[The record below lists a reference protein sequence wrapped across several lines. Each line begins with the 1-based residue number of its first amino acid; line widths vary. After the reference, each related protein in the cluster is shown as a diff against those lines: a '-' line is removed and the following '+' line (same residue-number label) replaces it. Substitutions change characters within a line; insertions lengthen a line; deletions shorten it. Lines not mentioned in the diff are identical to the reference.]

1 MGSGPPPA
9 ASTLS
14 CLRSTVC
21 ALNATDP
28 ERSLTKDTLDRS
40 LLIVNEKSLNTL
52 SYFDMW
58 SWGESNPRPL
68 GGYRTRYDHSCT
80 AASMATALAG
90 QRASQ
95 GGHHQV
101 FPRCQCSFT
110 RSVVFPY
117 GPSTLL
123 LPGCMDQAPCAVTG
137 HDDSLQPGLNQA
149 ARANCSLAV
158 HFVPPFNESVATRVA
173 NSTSRSQ
180 RRNQSAPL
188 HCCTALLL
196 CWCCAVL
203 LHR

>member
-1 MGSGPPPA
+1 MPMS
-9 ASTLS
+9 
-14 CLRSTVC
+14 R
-21 ALNATDP
+21 DI
-28 ERSLTKDTLDRS
+28 TK
-40 LLIVNEKSLNTL
+40 
-52 SYFDMW
+52 W

-90 QRASQ
+90 QRTSQ

-188 HCCTALLL
+188 HCCTAVFLY
-196 CWCCAVL
+196 CGIAVL
-203 LHR
+203 LHRYITLCLTSLLAALTEYRVGRTVGHCFISTAEV